1 LTILPFFLQE
11 FLDFAD
17 VECETTSLACKPDA
31 SGRWTKC
38 ASFFMTKNGRIA
50 KCTCKTLIQNYKKN
64 SV

>member
-1 LTILPFFLQE
+1 LTILPFFHQE

-38 ASFFMTKNGRIA
+38 AAFFM
-50 KCTCKTLIQNYKKN
+50 
-64 SV
+64 